1 MNGVGI
7 VADSAVVAVVDVVG
21 LVVVVVVVGDR
32 GGHHCHWTG
41 NSSTFY

>member
-1 MNGVGI
+1 MSGVGI
-7 VADSAVVAVVDVVG
+7 AADSAAAAVVG
-21 LVVVVVVVGDR
+21 LVVVADVR